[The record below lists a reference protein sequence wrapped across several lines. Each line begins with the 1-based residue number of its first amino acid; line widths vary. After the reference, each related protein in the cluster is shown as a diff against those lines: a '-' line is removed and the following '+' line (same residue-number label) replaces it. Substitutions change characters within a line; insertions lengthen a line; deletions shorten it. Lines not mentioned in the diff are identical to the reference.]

1 MLLFKMAE
9 IKMTKTEI
17 NKLIEAL
24 DLNGDGMID
33 FGYISF
39 LWFFLLIL
47 AWVLFYNFFLQCQL
61 VLTK

>member
-33 FGYISF
+33 FGYILFLCFCCCFGVGSF
-39 LWFFLLIL
+39 SLSN
-47 AWVLFYNFFLQCQL
+47 VSLF
-61 VLTK
+61 

>member
-39 LWFFLLIL
+39 VCFLLF
-47 AWVLFYNFFLQCQL
+47 WCGFFFNLKTTMSAC
-61 VLTK
+61 LTM